1 MALFPA
7 FINLKTKKVLVVGG
21 GLVALRKL
29 EKLIPF
35 EPDIKVVS
43 KDFNPETERLIKEHG
58 IPFEKRPFRFSDL
71 EGADIV
77 IVAVDEIELQKEV
90 FGYTRGRNILVNSV
104 DSPDYCDFIFPAYVK
119 RSDIVIG
126 ISTSGSAPGL
136 SAKIRKHI
144 EKCLPENIEEI
155 LEEIKTV
162 RNNLPKGKERQKKI
176 MELVDKLFS
185 DYKS

>member
-7 FINLKTKKVLVVGG
+7 FIDLKTKKVLVVGG
-21 GLVALRKL
+21 GVVALRKL
-29 EKLIPF
+29 EKLLPF

-43 KDFNPETERLIKEHG
+43 KGFHPETERLISEHG
-58 IPFEKRPFRFSDL
+58 IPYEKRPFSFSDL
-71 EGADIV
+71 EGVDIV
-77 IVAVDEIELQKEV
+77 IVAVDDIKLQEEI
-90 FGYTRGRNILVNSV
+90 FSHTRGKNILVNSV

-155 LEEIKTV
+155 LEEIKSV
-162 RNNLPKGKERQKKI
+162 RNSLPKGEERQKKI
-176 MELVDKLFS
+176 LELVDKLFPES
-185 DYKS
+185 